1 MATTLKSQTIKNLI
15 QGVSQQPDV
24 LRKPEQLKEQVNC
37 MSSEVKGIIRRPS
50 TYFVDTVTYDTTNP
64 YFIHTIDRDEE
75 ERYAVVFNTTGI
87 SAFTLDGTPITVNVE
102 AGTSLNY
109 IQSTNPKSVLKVIT
123 VADYTFICNT
133 EVITALSD
141 TVDTSPMASNVAL
154 FNSETFKICE
164 V

>member
-1 MATTLKSQTIKNLI
+1 MGHPSLLIKDEKIIDSHLELNVEGRDIEMIKLSVISGIGLSSQMI
-15 QGVSQQPDV
+15 
-24 LRKPEQLKEQVNC
+24 
-37 MSSEVKGIIRRPS
+37 
-50 TYFVDTVTYDTTNP
+50 
-64 YFIHTIDRDEE
+64 
-75 ERYAVVFNTTGI
+75 
-87 SAFTLDGTPITVNVE
+87 PITVNVE

-154 FNSETFKICE
+154 FKI
-164 V
+164 